1 MCRTGQDHNE
11 EPTFPFE
18 LLPRIEAAVLRHK
31 ERTSSS
37 VPSRGRDYGFSDTDE
52 DESDEDSKEMDTNRY
67 KLRNAVATANGGGR
81 PRACTRGS
89 AKFAAPFAARL
100 LRERGYIARPGDA
113 VEVLEWLETLPF
125 GPPSEELWRRL
136 AQVC

>member
-18 LLPRIEAAVLRHK
+18 LFPRIEAAVLRHQ
-31 ERTSSS
+31 ERISSS
-37 VPSRGRDYGFSDTDE
+37 VPSRGRDHGFSDTDE
-52 DESDEDSKEMDTNRY
+52 DESDEASKEMDTDSY
-67 KLRNAVATANGGGR
+67 KLRNAVATAHGGGR
-81 PRACTRGS
+81 QRARTRGS

-100 LRERGYIARPGDA
+100 LRVRGYIARPGDA

-125 GPPSEELWRRL
+125 GPPCEELRRRL